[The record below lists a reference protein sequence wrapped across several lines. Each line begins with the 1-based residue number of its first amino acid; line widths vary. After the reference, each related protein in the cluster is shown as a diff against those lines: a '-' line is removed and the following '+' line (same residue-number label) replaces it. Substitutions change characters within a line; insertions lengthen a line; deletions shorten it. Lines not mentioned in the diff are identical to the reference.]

1 MIDSRTHAPKPMC
14 AVPCYVSWV
23 VYPTVLGL
31 KPFGAGSKRNSYM
44 RALTIYGGFNNI
56 SLTTYE
62 QNTNYNKHT
71 NRGRCTCCMRRVLN
85 VVTPA
90 HAQEYPYP

>member
-1 MIDSRTHAPKPMC
+1 MC
-14 AVPCYVSWV
+14 AVHGHVSWV

-56 SLTTYE
+56 SLNTYE
-62 QNTNYNKHT
+62 PNTNYNKHKIAAAALAA
-71 NRGRCTCCMRRVLN
+71 CAACSMS
-85 VVTPA
+85 
-90 HAQEYPYP
+90 